1 MGSPIIGVSI
11 NYRLSGWGFLGGRAV
26 NASGNTNLGLHDQ
39 RLALRWVREN
49 IHLFGGDPTKVTIQ
63 GESSGALSVG
73 YHLLAYDGQNDG
85 LFRAAIAQS
94 GGVVSPNGP
103 LTLEEQDVIYNQV
116 LNATRCLG
124 SEDTLGCLRAAPAD
138 LLDDGKFA
146 RVPIL
151 IGTNK
156 NEGTA
161 LASVASR
168 SADNLADFLALV
180 KSFDTVKGFQAS
192 TSQEL
197 AEAYALSLPLKE
209 VETLLGTVQAT
220 PNSTFGSLYG
230 QSSLYLGDFL
240 FNAGRRFSAQI
251 WSQLGVPAYS
261 YRFDVVPNGISP
273 HVLGAT
279 HFQEVAFVFRNLA
292 GEGYDINPFASESVK
307 VARQLQELS
316 LQMTGM
322 WINFVNTLTPNHHR
336 GLGLNAAWPKY
347 KTENPHNMVFKLPSP
362 ALEPDSYSEKGIS
375 RIIQAWDEI
384 RV

>member
-1 MGSPIIGVSI
+1 M
-11 NYRLSGWGFLGGRAV
+11 GWGFLGGRAV

-49 IHLFGGDPTKVTIQ
+49 IYLFGGDPTKVTIQ
-63 GESSGALSVG
+63 GESSGALSIG

-85 LFRAAIAQS
+85 LFRA
-94 GGVVSPNGP
+94 
-103 LTLEEQDVIYNQV
+103 QDVTYNQV
-116 LNATRCLG
+116 LNATRCLD

-138 LLDDGKFA
+138 LLDGAFQVLSFNPVIDGTLVPGIQSQALGDGKFA

-251 WSQLGVPAYS
+251 WSQFGVPAYS
-261 YRFDVVPNGISP
+261 YRFDIVPNGISP

-292 GEGYDINPFASESVK
+292 GEGYDINPFASESVE

-336 GLGLNAAWPKY
+336 GLGLNAA
-347 KTENPHNMVFKLPSP
+347 
-362 ALEPDSYSEKGIS
+362 
-375 RIIQAWDEI
+375 
-384 RV
+384 